1 MKNEQQHDQQNNHHA
16 VYAIAGAAPKTDQ
29 QLADWIEKHLHIRVP
44 TKPLIESHHAPLEY
58 LAHAFFEDRT
68 PRDLVVWANR
78 GGGKTFYAAIATLLD
93 MIFKPGIEIRILAGS
108 LDQAKRMHTHLR
120 ALLATEPLEELIKG
134 KITERKIT
142 LINNSIVELLA
153 QSQTSVRGTRVQKLR
168 CDEVELFDKDVWEA
182 AQLTIREKICPSSDN
197 SNNSNGITVPGSIE
211 CLSTL
216 HVPFGLM
223 HELVTTA
230 KENNQQHRKLFQ
242 WGVVD
247 ILDQCTDQHQCK
259 SESGNQ
265 SENCPLLDEC
275 AGKAKTRD
283 QQGQTPGH
291 LTINNAIA
299 LKSRVSQTTWDTEML
314 CLRPKRSDCVLP
326 EFNHQIHINTHL
338 PDPSTITQT
347 IAGMDFG
354 IRAPTVVLFAS
365 LDNAGTLWITH
376 EYQKAGVPLI
386 DHINA
391 IKNTKTITP
400 LSWIGV
406 DPAGR
411 QRGLQT
417 GISDIAA
424 MRKAALTI
432 RDNRAPIH
440 QGLGLIRAR
449 LNPATGQPTLM
460 IHKSC
465 EHLIKC
471 LETYH
476 YPQDQP
482 LNPTPEKDGSDH
494 AIDALR
500 YMIQNLDQPYTHK
513 KSTYFK

>member
-1 MKNEQQHDQQNNHHA
+1 MNNEAHENTNNHDA
-16 VYAIAGAAPKTDQ
+16 VYAIAGDAPQTNQ
-29 QLADWIEKHLHIRVP
+29 QLAEWIERNLHIRVP
-44 TKPLIESHHAPLEY
+44 TAPLIPGHNAPLDY
-58 LAHAFFEDRT
+58 LAHAFFEDRQ
-68 PRDLVVWANR
+68 PRDCIVWANR

-93 MIFKPGIEIRILAGS
+93 LIFKPSIEIRILAGS

-120 ALLATEPLEELIKG
+120 ALLATEPLEELIEG
-134 KITERKIT
+134 KITERKIK
-142 LINNSIVELLA
+142 LINGSIVELLA

-168 CDEVELFDKDVWEA
+168 CDEVELFDPEVWEA
-182 AQLTIREKICPSSDN
+182 AQLTIREKTCSTKE
-197 SNNSNGITVPGSIE
+197 GQTQVPGSIE

-223 HELVTTA
+223 HELVTQS
-230 KENNQQHRKLFQ
+230 KDSNQQHRKLFQ

-247 ILDQCTDQHQCK
+247 ILDQCTSEHQCTTDDT
-259 SESGNQ
+259 
-265 SENCPLLDEC
+265 NCDLLDEC
-275 AGKAKTRD
+275 AGRAKQRD
-283 QQGQTPGH
+283 AQGHTPGH

-299 LKSRVSQTTWDTEML
+299 LKSRVSQSTWDSEML
-314 CLRPKRSDCVLP
+314 CLKPKRSDCVLP
-326 EFNHQIHINTHL
+326 EFDQSIHIANQL
-338 PDPSTITQT
+338 PDPSNITQT

-365 LDNAGTLWITH
+365 LDQHNTLWITH
-376 EYQKAGVPLI
+376 EYVQAGVPLTE
-386 DHINA
+386 HISA
-391 IKNTKTITP
+391 IKATKPLTP

-424 MRKAALTI
+424 LRKAGLTI
-432 RDNRAPIH
+432 RDNRAGIH
-440 QGLGLIRAR
+440 QGLDLIRSR
-449 LNPATGQPTLM
+449 LNPATGSPTLM
-460 IHKSC
+460 IHQSC

-476 YPQDQP
+476 YPQDNP
-482 LNPTPEKDGSDH
+482 LSPTPEKDGSDH

-513 KSTYFK
+513 KSTYLN

>member
-1 MKNEQQHDQQNNHHA
+1 MKEQSHNHDA
-16 VYAIAGAAPKTDQ
+16 VYAIAGAIPQTDQ
-29 QLADWIEKHLHIRVP
+29 QLADWIETHLHIRVP
-44 TKPLIESHHAPLEY
+44 TAPLINTHNAPLEY
-58 LAHAFFEDRT
+58 LAHAFFEDRS
-68 PRDLVVWANR
+68 PRDCVVWANR

-120 ALLATEPLEELIKG
+120 ALLATEPLEELIAG
-134 KITERKIT
+134 KITERKIK
-142 LINNSIVELLA
+142 LINGSIVELLA

-182 AQLTIREKICPSSDN
+182 AQLTIREKICPSS
-197 SNNSNGITVPGSIE
+197 SNNNGITIPGSIE

-247 ILDQCTDQHQCK
+247 ILDQCTDQHQCL
-259 SESGNQ
+259 SDTNIQ
-265 SENCPLLDEC
+265 SENCDLLNEC
-275 AGKAKTRD
+275 KGKAKARD
-283 QQGQTPGH
+283 AAGQTPGH

-299 LKSRVSQTTWDTEML
+299 LKSRVSQSTWDAEML
-314 CLRPKRSDCVLP
+314 CLRPKRTDCVLP
-326 EFNHQIHINTHL
+326 EFNHQIHINTQL

-354 IRAPTVVLFAS
+354 IRAPTVVIYAS
-365 LDNAGTLWITH
+365 LDQSNTLWVTH
-376 EYQKAGVPLI
+376 EYLKSDTPLTE
-386 DHINA
+386 HIQS
-391 IKNTKTITP
+391 IKEQQTLTP
-400 LSWIGV
+400 LSWLGV

-411 QRGLQT
+411 QRANQT

-424 MRKAALTI
+424 MRKAGLTI
-432 RDNRAPIH
+432 RDNRMSIH
-440 QGLGLIRAR
+440 QGLGLIRTR
-449 LNPATGQPTLM
+449 LNPAAGTPTLM

-465 EHLIKC
+465 DHLIKC

-500 YMIQNLDQPYTHK
+500 YMIQNLDHPYTHK
-513 KSTYFK
+513 KSTYFN

>member
-1 MKNEQQHDQQNNHHA
+1 MNNEKHNHDA
-16 VYAIAGAAPKTDQ
+16 VYAIAGTAPQTDQ
-29 QLADWIEKHLHIRVP
+29 QLAEWIEKHLHIRVP
-44 TKPLIESHHAPLEY
+44 TKPLIESHSAPLEY
-58 LAHAFFEDRT
+58 LAHAFFEDRQ
-68 PRDLVVWANR
+68 PRDCVVWANR

-120 ALLATEPLEELIKG
+120 ALLATEPLEELIEG
-134 KITERKIT
+134 KITERKIK

-182 AQLTIREKICPSSDN
+182 AQLTIREKNCRGTD
-197 SNNSNGITVPGSIE
+197 VQGSIE

-247 ILDQCTDQHQCK
+247 ILDQCTDQHQCQTN
-259 SESGNQ
+259 SGP
-265 SENCPLLDEC
+265 CDLFDEC
-275 AGKAKTRD
+275 NGKAKTRD
-283 QQGQTPGH
+283 AAGQTPGH

-299 LKSRVSQTTWDTEML
+299 LKSRVSQSTWDAEML
-314 CLRPKRSDCVLP
+314 CLRPKRTDCVLP
-326 EFNHQIHINTHL
+326 EFNHQIHINTQL

-354 IRAPTVVLFAS
+354 IRAPTVVIFAS
-365 LDNAGTLWITH
+365 LDHAGTLWITH

-391 IKNTKTITP
+391 IKETKTITP
-400 LSWIGV
+400 LTWIGV

-417 GISDIAA
+417 GISDITAL
-424 MRKAALTI
+424 RKAALTV
-432 RDNRAPIH
+432 RDNRASIH
-440 QGLGLIRAR
+440 QGLDLIRTR
-449 LNPATGQPTLM
+449 LNPATGTPTLM

-513 KSTYFK
+513 KSTYIK

>member
-1 MKNEQQHDQQNNHHA
+1 MSRDLGNGSGDEQPSKQHA
-16 VYAIAGAAPKTDQ
+16 VHAVVGDAPRTDE
-29 QLADWIEKHLHIRVP
+29 QLAEWVDRYLNIRVP
-44 TKPLIESHHAPLEY
+44 SSALIEGHHAPLEY
-58 LAHAFFEDRT
+58 LGHAFFEDRL
-68 PRDLVVWANR
+68 PRDCVVWANR

-93 MIFKPGIEIRILAGS
+93 MLFKPGIEIRILAGS
-108 LDQAKRMHTHLR
+108 LDQVKRMHTHLR
-120 ALLATEPLEELIKG
+120 ALLATDPLDELIEG
-134 KITERKIT
+134 KITERKIK
-142 LINNSIVELLA
+142 LVNGSLVELLA

-168 CDEVELFDKDVWEA
+168 CDEVELFDPDVWEA
-182 AQLTIREKICPSSDN
+182 AQLTIREKHCASVGP
-197 SNNSNGITVPGSIE
+197 GIEVPGSIE

-223 HELVTTA
+223 HELVTGA
-230 KENNQQHRKLFQ
+230 KENNQKHRKIFQ

-247 ILDQCTDQHQCK
+247 ILDQCSDRHACHG
-259 SESGNQ
+259 EDGP
-265 SENCPLLDEC
+265 CPLVEEC
-275 AGKAKTRD
+275 AGRAKARD
-283 QQGQTPGH
+283 ASGQTPGH
-291 LTINNAIA
+291 MTIGNAIS
-299 LKSRVSQTTWDTEML
+299 LKSRVSQSTWDAEML

-326 EFNHQIHINTHL
+326 EFNHEIHIADGL
-338 PDPSTITQT
+338 PEPSSIIQT

-365 LDNAGTLWITH
+365 LDASGTLWVTH
-376 EYQKAGVPLI
+376 EYQRAGVPLG
-386 DHINA
+386 DHIA
-391 IKNTKTITP
+391 EIKDTQTLTP
-400 LSWIGV
+400 LGWIGV

-424 MRKAALTI
+424 MRKAGLSI
-432 RDNRAPIH
+432 RDGRAGIH
-440 QGLGLIRAR
+440 QGLDLIRAR
-449 LNPATGQPTLM
+449 LNPATGHPTLM
-460 IHKSC
+460 VHRSC

-494 AIDALR
+494 AVDALR

-513 KSTYFK
+513 KSTYLK

>member
-1 MKNEQQHDQQNNHHA
+1 MNIEQDHSQESPNHDA
-16 VYAIAGAAPKTDQ
+16 VFAIAGAAPQTDQ
-29 QLADWIEKHLHIRVP
+29 QLAEWIHTHLHIRVP
-44 TKPLIESHHAPLEY
+44 TTPLIDNHNAPLEY
-58 LAHAFFEDRT
+58 LAHAFFEDRQ
-68 PRDLVVWANR
+68 PRDCVVWANR

-93 MIFKPGIEIRILAGS
+93 LIFKPGIEIRILAGS

-120 ALLATEPLEELIKG
+120 ALLATEPLDELIAG
-134 KITERKIT
+134 KITERRIK
-142 LINNSIVELLA
+142 LINGSIVELLA

-168 CDEVELFDKDVWEA
+168 CDEVELFDPDVWEA
-182 AQLTIREKICPSSDN
+182 AQLTIREKTCKDQP
-197 SNNSNGITVPGSIE
+197 VPGSIE

-223 HELVTTA
+223 HDLVTSA
-230 KENNQQHRKLFQ
+230 KDSNQQHRKLFQ

-247 ILDQCTDQHQCK
+247 ILDQCDDSHECLT
-259 SESGNQ
+259 ESGP
-265 SENCPLLDEC
+265 CPLAPEC
-275 AGKAKTRD
+275 SGKAKARD
-283 QQGQTPGH
+283 AAGDTPGH

-299 LKSRVSQTTWDTEML
+299 LKSRVSESTWNAEML
-314 CLRPKRSDCVLP
+314 CLKPKRSDCVLP
-326 EFNHQIHINTHL
+326 EFNSAIHIANQL
-338 PDPSTITQT
+338 PDPTSITQT

-365 LDNAGTLWITH
+365 LDQHNTLWITH
-376 EYQKAGVPLI
+376 EYVQAGVPLSE
-386 DHINA
+386 HISA
-391 IKNTKTITP
+391 IKQTKPLTP

-424 MRKAALTI
+424 LRKAGLTV
-432 RDNRAPIH
+432 RDARSSIH
-440 QGLGLIRAR
+440 QGLDLIRTR
-449 LNPATGQPTLM
+449 LKPATGHPTLM
-460 IHKSC
+460 VHKNC
-465 EHLIKC
+465 THLIQC

-476 YPQDQP
+476 YPQDNP
-482 LNPTPEKDGSDH
+482 LSPTPEKDGSDH

-513 KSTYFK
+513 KSTYLN